1 MARYKSTTT
10 SNATLNITKLQQL
23 KDYQQLQK
31 EIYLAVS
38 SGNND
43 GEVIRLLN
51 TIPTLA
57 TLFKGTLGIA
67 DVISTLGG
75 YAEEASNK
83 QKEALLDG
91 LYAGYEFFKKQ
102 ASEWDSKFV
111 SMKVS
116 VPMAAM
122 IDTNKDNKR
131 VNYIRG
137 TGYVVSKTT
146 SSGVSLTM

>member
-23 KDYQQLQK
+23 KDYQQAQK

-38 SGNND
+38 SENND

-57 TLFKGTLGIA
+57 TLFKGTLGVGDI
-67 DVISTLGG
+67 ISTLGG

-91 LYAGYEFFKKQ
+91 LYEGYEFFKKQ

-111 SMKVS
+111 SMKIS

-131 VNYIRG
+131 VYYIRG
-137 TGYVVSKTT
+137 TGYVVSKTN
-146 SSGVSLTM
+146 SSGITLTM